1 MDNFLGFYIFVLFNY
16 WYKFIYRVDLIL
28 GMKYN
33 IRAALWL
40 SLAIVIIFILQAILE
55 NFTDFFILDSRL
67 VIPRV
72 WTLLTA
78 VFLHSG
84 LLHLM
89 YNLFGLALFGSIL
102 EHIIG
107 SRKFLIL
114 FFVSG
119 LVASFVSL
127 PFYTRVLGASGAI
140 FGILGMLGI
149 LRPKLTVWLHH
160 MPMPMIVALFVWG
173 AGDVIGIYAPSG
185 TANIAHLG
193 GLFVGVSAGFYYR
206 RQFRERKPKREEV
219 YIDEEKVKEWE
230 KSF

>member
-1 MDNFLGFYIFVLFNY
+1 
-16 WYKFIYRVDLIL
+16 
-28 GMKYN
+28 MKYN

-40 SLAIVIIFILQAILE
+40 SLIIIIIFIFQKIIG
-55 NFTDFFILDSRL
+55 NFTDLFILDSRL
-67 VIPRV
+67 VIPKV

-78 VFLHSG
+78 IFLHSG
-84 LLHLM
+84 IVHLL

-114 FFVSG
+114 FFISG
-119 LVASFVSL
+119 LVASIISL
-127 PFYTRVLGASGAI
+127 PFYTRVLGASGAV

-149 LRPKLTVWLHH
+149 LRPKLTVWLYH

-173 AGDVIGIYAPSG
+173 AGDVLGIYAPSG

-193 GLFVGVSAGFYYR
+193 GLGIGVIAGFYYWK
-206 RQFRERKPKREEV
+206 QFKETKHKKEDV

>member
-1 MDNFLGFYIFVLFNY
+1 
-16 WYKFIYRVDLIL
+16 
-28 GMKYN
+28 MKYN

-40 SLAIVIIFILQAILE
+40 SLIIFIIFIFQKIIG
-55 NFTDFFILDSRL
+55 NFTDLFILDSRL

-84 LLHLM
+84 MVHLL

-107 SRKFLIL
+107 TRKFLIL

-119 LVASFVSL
+119 LVASIISL

-140 FGILGMLGI
+140 FGVLGMLGI
-149 LRPKLTVWLHH
+149 LRPKLAVWVYS

-173 AGDVIGIYAPSG
+173 VGDVLGIYAPSG

-193 GLFVGVSAGFYYR
+193 GLGIGVIAGIYYWK
-206 RQFRERKPKREEV
+206 QFRETKHKKEDV